1 MRYRDITEVKRT
13 SADNLSQDSVRYRLE
28 QYTEN
33 YSSFTNTGD
42 TIKGLPLYK
51 KQGDS
56 KLTLVIF
63 DDEQQAVGY
72 LNLLQKSPN
81 AYHVSTTAVDRK
93 YRRQGYMT
101 ELYKKAADIFGV
113 EIVSDMTWTPS
124 AEMLW
129 KKLLQDRL
137 NKIVWRDLDSGEEGQ
152 VRKSLPKGF
161 FQDANMRLVLKP

>member
-1 MRYRDITEVKRT
+1 MRYKDITEVKRT

-33 YSSFTNTGD
+33 QEQFQDTGD

-51 KQGDS
+51 KDSGDR
-56 KLTLVIF
+56 LTLVIF
-63 DDEQQAVGY
+63 DDESAVGY
-72 LNLLQKSPN
+72 LNLLQKNPN
-81 AYHVSTTAVDRK
+81 IYHVSTTAVDRK
-93 YRRQGYMT
+93 LRRQGYMT
-101 ELYKKAADIFGV
+101 ELYKKAAELFGI

-137 NKIVWRDLDSGEEGQ
+137 NKIVWRDLETGEEGQ

-161 FQDANMRLVLKP
+161 FRDANMRLVLKP